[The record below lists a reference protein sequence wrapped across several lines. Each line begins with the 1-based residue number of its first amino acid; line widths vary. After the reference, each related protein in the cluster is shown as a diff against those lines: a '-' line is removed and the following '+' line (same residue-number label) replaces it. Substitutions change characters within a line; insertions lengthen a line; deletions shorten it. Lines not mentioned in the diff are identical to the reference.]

1 MSSATP
7 PDPDRPTGPA
17 GSGSEQGSGSR
28 PGDATSSDRRSS
40 GPDGAAGSYRDGATG
55 SDRDGAAGSD
65 RDAAGAPET
74 PVEGKPSTPFTQ
86 QLGRITIV
94 VLAVLFVVFA
104 LANSQPVD
112 FSWVFGETIARDGA
126 GGEVTGGI
134 PLILLLIG
142 AFIAGSLITFLTE
155 LYVGRGRRAR
165 RAAKERARQEGTKG
179 RKGRK
184 DRT

>member
-55 SDRDGAAGSD
+55 SDRDGAE
-65 RDAAGAPET
+65 APET

-126 GGEVTGGI
+126 GGEVTGGV